1 MPVDATSSANSAA
14 NVAAYSTTNT
24 RKPKQTLGSDDFM
37 KLLAV
42 QFQSQDPMKPMEDTA
57 FIAQMAQFS
66 SLEQSNSMVKEMG
79 LLRSDQQNLAANSML
94 GRTVT
99 RRRQGRQSRHR
110 PGLGHPEHRR
120 RPGPRDRRQHLLPF
134 HRHPR
139 RKYRPGSAAPGRLT
153 NVRLS
158 TLDSQLSTSQTTMS
172 LIGTLTSGVSALRTF
187 SKGLEVIGNNI
198 ANINTTGYKSSQAT
212 FADSFSNTLRAS
224 APSSGATSSQSAVQV
239 GTGVQLASI
248 QTNFNQGSL
257 NSTGNVTDL
266 GISGKGFFIVQNA
279 TSGMQYATRDGQ
291 FRPDDNGYLI
301 TTGGL
306 RLQGMMG
313 TTVGDMQIGASVPT
327 GAELQSVSFDTAGNM
342 IESYSDG
349 TSATTGR
356 VQLQNFNDPSALMRE
371 GSNLYSG
378 LTSAGPIGGGILAG
392 SNDPGASGLG
402 LIQSGT
408 LESSNVDL
416 TDQFSQ
422 LITTQRS
429 FQAGSRLITVS
440 DSILEDIV
448 NLKRS

>member
-1 MPVDATSSANSAA
+1 
-14 NVAAYSTTNT
+14 
-24 RKPKQTLGSDDFM
+24 
-37 KLLAV
+37 
-42 QFQSQDPMKPMEDTA
+42 
-57 FIAQMAQFS
+57 
-66 SLEQSNSMVKEMG
+66 
-79 LLRSDQQNLAANSML
+79 
-94 GRTVT
+94 
-99 RRRQGRQSRHR
+99 
-110 PGLGHPEHRR
+110 
-120 RPGPRDRRQHLLPF
+120 
-134 HRHPR
+134 
-139 RKYRPGSAAPGRLT
+139 
-153 NVRLS
+153 
-158 TLDSQLSTSQTTMS
+158 MS

-198 ANINTTGYKSSQAT
+198 ANINTTGYKSSNAT

-224 APSSGATSSQSAVQV
+224 APSSGTTSSQSAIQV
-239 GTGVQLASI
+239 GTGVQLSSI
-248 QTNFNQGSL
+248 QTNYSQGSL

-291 FRPDDNGYLI
+291 FRPDDNGFLI

-313 TTVGDMQIGASVPT
+313 GAVGDMQIGASVPV

-356 VQLQNFNDPSALMRE
+356 VQLQSFNDPSALMRD
-371 GSNLYSG
+371 GANLYTG
-378 LTSAGPIGGGILAG
+378 IAVAGPIGGGILAG
-392 SNDPGASGLG
+392 SNDPGSAGLG

>member
-1 MPVDATSSANSAA
+1 
-14 NVAAYSTTNT
+14 
-24 RKPKQTLGSDDFM
+24 
-37 KLLAV
+37 
-42 QFQSQDPMKPMEDTA
+42 
-57 FIAQMAQFS
+57 
-66 SLEQSNSMVKEMG
+66 
-79 LLRSDQQNLAANSML
+79 
-94 GRTVT
+94 
-99 RRRQGRQSRHR
+99 
-110 PGLGHPEHRR
+110 
-120 RPGPRDRRQHLLPF
+120 
-134 HRHPR
+134 
-139 RKYRPGSAAPGRLT
+139 
-153 NVRLS
+153 
-158 TLDSQLSTSQTTMS
+158 MS

-224 APSSGATSSQSAVQV
+224 APSSGSTSSQSAVQV
-239 GTGVQLASI
+239 GTGVQLGSI
-248 QTNFNQGSL
+248 TTNFNQGSL

-266 GISGKGFFIVQNA
+266 GISGKGFFIVENA

-313 TTVGDMQIGASVPT
+313 TTVGDMQVGASVPV

-356 VQLQNFNDPSALMRE
+356 VQLQNFSDVSALMRE

-378 LTSAGPIGGGILAG
+378 LGAAGPIGGGILAG
-392 SNDPGASGLG
+392 SNDPGAGGLG

-440 DSILEDIV
+440 DSVLEDIV